1 MAIGKRIKALRENLS
16 ITQEELANRLN
27 TTKQN
32 IYKYE
37 NEIVTNIPSDKIEA
51 LANILNTTPA
61 YLMGWEEKERFQKP
75 VDINEQIKQAYGE
88 EALEALQ
95 SFHQLDAIDRAEIR
109 GEMKQMLKADKYTA
123 KKGFSNGQAM

>member
-16 ITQEELANRLN
+16 ITQEELAKRIG

-37 NEIVTNIPSDKIEA
+37 NEIVTNIPSDKIES

-61 YLMGWEEKERFQKP
+61 YLMGWEEDVQDYTPQTIAAHATE
-75 VDINEQIKQAYGE
+75 DLTAEEQEKVREYIQFLKMK
-88 EALEALQ
+88 
-95 SFHQLDAIDRAEIR
+95 R
-109 GEMKQMLKADKYTA
+109 GL
-123 KKGFSNGQAM
+123 

>member
-16 ITQEELANRLN
+16 ITKEELAKQIG

-37 NEIVTNIPSDKIEA
+37 NEIVTNIPSDKIES

-61 YLMGWEEKERFQKP
+61 YLMGWEEDVQDYTPPQTIAVHATE
-75 VDINEQIKQAYGE
+75 DLTEEEQEKVREYIQFLKMK
-88 EALEALQ
+88 
-95 SFHQLDAIDRAEIR
+95 R
-109 GEMKQMLKADKYTA
+109 GL
-123 KKGFSNGQAM
+123 